1 MGVGFEEVAADPG
14 FGSAAAPGVVDESDG
29 DVEHLVE
36 DATVEEAD
44 GAEVADSCRGAGL
57 PGAFEVVLG
66 FLGADLR
73 DGDEAD
79 VGEFGRGD
87 FEVGVPGGTDG
98 PLHVGL
104 AGAEPD
110 FADEHVGEIAGGG
123 ALDGDFG
130 GLGVRGDGVESNGP
144 FAIGTGFGSLGLA
157 GEGDC
162 HLGAWGIPAP
172 DGVGVLLLEHHVVA
186 NDGGQLEFGLRGEG

>member
-14 FGSAAAPGVVDESDG
+14 FGSAATPGVVDEADG

-36 DATVEEAD
+36 DATVEEAH
-44 GAEVADSCRGAGL
+44 GAEVADGGRGAGL

-123 ALDGDFG
+123 TLDGDFG
-130 GLGVRGDGVESNGP
+130 RLGVRGDGVEGDSP
-144 FAIGTGFGSLGLA
+144 FAIGTGFRSLGLA
-157 GEGDC
+157 GEGNFDF
-162 HLGAWGIPAP
+162 GARGIPAP
-172 DGVGVLLLEHHVVA
+172 DGIGVLLLEHHVVA
-186 NDGGQLEFGLRGEG
+186 NDGGELQFGL